1 MTPYQSPPW
10 RRLTELSG
18 GKGVKAEW
26 QDFPAELLKITNEQ
40 ASTIPCN
47 SRAGCY
53 MNVVHHGPSDFVGI
67 CTSDTKQCD
76 RRTIEKSE
84 LALYRID
91 HKKLAT
97 KVAAAI
103 GFTEQHEKITGHI
116 ALWKFGVLN
125 PQAEHSFPVYCFL
138 GQTSSQ
144 LDKIVNQL
152 CMGEQTFLLIAATS
166 SLIST
171 ASSDASSRH
180 KSKLIGIDDVL
191 AVDAAGKVMTKES
204 AQNIV
209 SNWLETV
216 LPKSAKPSEA
226 NQLVLPPGT
235 TWKDISITFL
245 ARDVVSIKCG
255 EETAVNYER
264 LHIPG
269 MFVASQREKKPSD
282 KWFLLMA
289 FALWGPG
296 LNRENLRTLFG
307 HDDWN
312 RMRTQK
318 SALSKSLKQFFGLDD
333 EPIPYNKSV
342 NEYQPVLMVRQ
353 DTNCDLNDWIR
364 DIHQ

>member
-10 RRLTELSG
+10 RKLTELSG

-26 QDFPAELLKITNEQ
+26 QNFPEELLAITNEQ
-40 ASTIPCN
+40 ASAIPCN
-47 SRAGCY
+47 GRAGCY
-53 MNVVHHGPSDFVGI
+53 MNVVRHGPSDIVGI

-76 RRTIEKSE
+76 RRTLKKSE

-103 GFTEQHEKITGHI
+103 GFTEQHEKITGHT

-125 PQAEHSFPVYCFL
+125 PRAEHSFPVYCFL
-138 GQTSSQ
+138 GQASSQ

-191 AVDAAGKVMTKES
+191 AVDGTGKVTAKDS

-216 LPKSAKPSEA
+216 LPKSAKPSES

-255 EETAVNYER
+255 EETVVNYER

-296 LNRENLRTLFG
+296 LNHENLRTLFG

-333 EPIPYNKSV
+333 EPIPYNRSV
-342 NEYQPVLMVRQ
+342 YEYQPILMIRQ
-353 DTNCDLNDWIR
+353 DTNCDLNDWIS